1 MKAVLTKEEYKEF
14 TESVDLL
21 KRKHD
26 INIPHTVETKEDKFL
41 ITLLE
46 DIDVEHLDNLLENT
60 WQQNRMLIQFMDGE
74 QTSNRTSPLSPCIS
88 RFGSNH
94 NSESS
99 WLITLFLLT

>member
-46 DIDVEHLDNLLENT
+46 DIDVEKLDNLLENT
-60 WQQNRMLIQFMDGE
+60 
-74 QTSNRTSPLSPCIS
+74 
-88 RFGSNH
+88 
-94 NSESS
+94 
-99 WLITLFLLT
+99 